1 MINLCLIPSVKS
13 DICKLKGYESWFFI
27 ETYSLSVTST
37 RDAVTTETLSLSFG
51 ELKITKSLDGTTPQL
66 MAVCCIGKA
75 FDSLSIDVLETSGS
89 GIAAA
94 IHPIMKLKFGSLKVD
109 DWSIDKTTET
119 IKLSYLKVACLYSQ
133 GKCDYETLVT
143 SYTDTAMKG
152 WALSDSSQGNVAGKE
167 WSGT

>member
-13 DICKLKGYESWFFI
+13 DVCKLKGYASWFFV

-51 ELKITKSLDGTTPQL
+51 ELKITKLLDGTTPQL
-66 MAVCCIGKA
+66 MAVCCVGKA

-89 GIAAA
+89 GVSAAM
-94 IHPIMKLKFGSLKVD
+94 HPILKLKFGSLKVN

-119 IKLSYLKVACLYSQ
+119 IKLSYLKVACQFSQ
-133 GKCDYETLVT
+133 GKCNYSTLVT
-143 SYTDTAMKG
+143 SYTDTAMMG
-152 WALSDSSQGNVAGKE
+152 WAMNDSSQSSAGGKA
-167 WSGT
+167 WSGS